1 MYFQRE
7 MLYHIQMK
15 SILILILLSLI
26 PSFVWAQPAIKIN
39 EQAHDFGTITPAA
52 SIAYDF
58 EFSNNGTEDLVIEKL
73 VPS

>member
-1 MYFQRE
+1 MERIF
-7 MLYHIQMK
+7 L
-15 SILILILLSLI
+15 LILMLVCMI
-26 PSFVWAQPAIKIN
+26 PSSLWAQPAIAID
-39 EQAHDFGTITPAA
+39 EQTHDFGTITPTA

>member
-1 MYFQRE
+1 M
-7 MLYHIQMK
+7 MK
-15 SILILILLSLI
+15 SIFLLILTLLCLI
-26 PSFVWAQPAIKIN
+26 PSSAWAQPAITID
-39 EQAHDFGTITPAA
+39 EQTHDFGTITPTA

>member
-1 MYFQRE
+1 MIRIF
-7 MLYHIQMK
+7 L
-15 SILILILLSLI
+15 LILLSLF
-26 PSFVWAQPAIKIN
+26 PSYVFAHPAITID
-39 EQAHDFGTITPAA
+39 EQTHDFGTITPTA